1 MSDMRIGT
9 IAVVGDWVAGWSA
22 AAALK
27 SRVPD
32 VSVAVIPVADL
43 RPGFVDLFGGASP
56 SIGEFHAD
64 IGLDERD
71 VLARTG
77 AGIRLGTR
85 FLGWSGTDY
94 THAYGPAGMPIDGV
108 PFATLWAGLGGAK
121 PFDSFAPAATLAA
134 AGRFIPARGDILGG
148 YANGLQ
154 LDPRVYRRFIEAYA
168 RHLGVVV
175 TASGMRHAETDG
187 HRVTALHLDDGG
199 RLEADLYIDAT
210 NADARLIGQ
219 FGDDWQDW
227 SAWLPCD
234 SVVQTLGI
242 PDAAPADS
250 VLPPLEQVEAIDGGW
265 RLTSCLPGRTD
276 TAIVYVDGARQEP
289 GDVRRFQNGRRSRAW
304 IGNVVA
310 IGEAHCV
317 VEPLEAAPLHVLH
330 TQIDRLVASLP
341 DRDFDAV
348 ELAYYNRETGQE
360 ADRLRDFLILHY
372 ATSDRPEPFWQV
384 ARNVALP
391 PLLAETLTLFRE
403 RGRLPI
409 RDGESFDR
417 DSWHAVLLGQG
428 IVPRRGDVLTAAV
441 DPKRAR
447 AAMADF
453 RARLSKAVAAAPTHR
468 AYLASLRTNA

>member
-9 IAVVGDWVAGWSA
+9 IAVIGDGVAGWSA

-32 VSVAVIPVADL
+32 VSVAAIPVADL

-94 THAYGPAGMPIDGV
+94 THAYGPAGMPVDGV
-108 PFATLWAGLGGAK
+108 PFATLWAGLGGAE
-121 PFDSFAPAATLAA
+121 PFDSFAPAAALAA
-134 AGRFIPARGDILGG
+134 AGRFIPPRADILGG

-187 HRVTALHLDDGG
+187 HRVTTLHLDDGG

-227 SAWLPCD
+227 SPWLPCD
-234 SVVQTLGI
+234 SVVQRLGA
-242 PDAAPADS
+242 PDAAPS
-250 VLPPLEQVEAIDGGW
+250 EPFLSPLEQVEAIDGGW

-276 TAIVYVDGARQEP
+276 KAIVFASGAHHEP
-289 GDVRRFQNGRRSRAW
+289 GDVWRFKSGRRSRAW

-310 IGEAHCV
+310 IGEADCV

-372 ATSDRPEPFWQV
+372 ATSDRPEPFWQT
-384 ARNVALP
+384 ARNVTLP
-391 PLLAETLTLFRE
+391 PLLAETLTLFLE

-428 IVPRRGDVLTAAV
+428 IVPRRSDVLAAAV

-453 RARLSKAVAAAPTHR
+453 RARLSTAVAAAPTHR

>member
-9 IAVVGDWVAGWSA
+9 IAVIGDGVAGWSA

-32 VSVAVIPVADL
+32 VSVAAIPVADL

-94 THAYGPAGMPIDGV
+94 THAFGPAGMPVDGV
-108 PFATLWAGLGGAK
+108 PFATLWAGLGGAE
-121 PFDSFAPAATLAA
+121 PFDSFAPAAALAA
-134 AGRFIPARGDILGG
+134 AGRFIPPRADILGG

-187 HRVTALHLDDGG
+187 HRVTTLHLDDGG

-227 SAWLPCD
+227 SPWLPCD
-234 SVVQTLGI
+234 SVVQRLGA
-242 PDAAPADS
+242 PDAAPS
-250 VLPPLEQVEAIDGGW
+250 EPFLSPLEQVEAIDGGW

-276 TAIVYVDGARQEP
+276 KAIVFASGAHHEP
-289 GDVRRFQNGRRSRAW
+289 GDVWRFKSGRRSRAW

-310 IGEAHCV
+310 IGEADCV

-372 ATSDRPEPFWQV
+372 ATSDRPEPFWQT
-384 ARNVALP
+384 ARNVTLP
-391 PLLAETLTLFRE
+391 PLLAETLTLFLE

-428 IVPRRGDVLTAAV
+428 IVPRRSDVLAAAV

-453 RARLSKAVAAAPTHR
+453 RARLSTAVAAAPTHR

>member
-1 MSDMRIGT
+1 MRIGT
-9 IAVVGDWVAGWSA
+9 IAVVGDGVAGWSA

-27 SRVPD
+27 SRVPGI
-32 VSVAVIPVADL
+32 SVALIPVADL
-43 RPGFVDLFGGASP
+43 RPAFVDLFGGASP

-71 VLARTG
+71 VLTRTG
-77 AGIRLGTR
+77 ASIRLGTR
-85 FLGWSGTDY
+85 FVRWSGADY
-94 THAYGPAGMPIDGV
+94 THAYGPAGMPVDGA
-108 PFATLWAGLGGAK
+108 PFATLWAGLGGTE
-121 PFDSFAPAATLAA
+121 PFDSFAPAAALAA
-134 AGRFIPARGDILGG
+134 AGRFIPPRADILGG

-154 LDPRVYRRFIEAYA
+154 LDPPVYRRFMEAYA

-175 TASGMRHAETDG
+175 TASGLQHAETDG
-187 HRVTALHLDDGG
+187 QRVTALHLDDGG
-199 RLEADLYIDAT
+199 CLEADLYIDAT
-210 NADARLIGQ
+210 NADARLIDQ
-219 FGDDWQDW
+219 LGDDWQDW
-227 SAWLPCD
+227 SPWLPCD
-234 SVVQTLGI
+234 SVVQTIGTS
-242 PDAAPADS
+242 DAAPPDPFLS
-250 VLPPLEQVEAIDGGW
+250 PLEQVEAIDGGW
-265 RLTSCLPGRTD
+265 RLTSCLPDRTD
-276 TAIVYVDGARQEP
+276 TAIIYASGARSES
-289 GDVRRFQNGRRSRAW
+289 GDVLRFRSGRRSRAW
-304 IGNVVA
+304 VGNVVA

-341 DRDFDAV
+341 DRDFDDV
-348 ELAYYNRETGQE
+348 ELAHYNRETGQE

-372 ATSDRPEPFWQV
+372 ATSDRAEPFWQAV
-384 ARNVALP
+384 RNVALP

-428 IVPRRGDVLTAAV
+428 LLPRRGDVLAAVV

-447 AAMADF
+447 AAMAGF

-468 AYLASLRTNA
+468 AYLARLRTNA